1 MRTVQS
7 EITDD
12 EKLKLLELENMKQN
26 LEQQLQEM
34 TRIIERQQKMITLA
48 KRDPL
53 TGLRNRQG
61 VPELVNASLRAHC
74 EGLFFIMDLD
84 NFKCINDTYGHM
96 EGDRMLIK
104 FAKALK
110 EVMDPKDIIARL
122 GGDEFAVFSPK
133 QYNTD
138 EVKSRARRFIRQ
150 IERSLTVPGRAVQ
163 VTVSMGIANAPHD
176 GTTYEA
182 LYGNADRALYGVKN
196 EGKNG
201 YRFFSDLN
209 SMGCGDIVY
218 CRPHSSIDEITGK
231 LKEKEVQGSFE
242 VEFSHFEKIYRF
254 MERTLIRDYREIQ
267 CVLFTLENYT
277 NADATVIQKQLKYL
291 QHAIEYSLRKGDV
304 TTTYRPTQV
313 LALLMDV
320 STKNA
325 CTAAERVLC
334 KYRREAGRDM
344 IDIRYDIRQLAAGAE
359 ADAGV
364 AEQ

>member
-1 MRTVQS
+1 
-7 EITDD
+7 
-12 EKLKLLELENMKQN
+12 
-26 LEQQLQEM
+26 
-34 TRIIERQQKMITLA
+34 
-48 KRDPL
+48 
-53 TGLRNRQG
+53 
-61 VPELVNASLRAHC
+61 
-74 EGLFFIMDLD
+74 
-84 NFKCINDTYGHM
+84 
-96 EGDRMLIK
+96 MLIK

-110 EVMDPKDIIARL
+110 AAMDPEDIIARL

-133 QYNTD
+133 HYDTD

-163 VTVSMGIANAPHD
+163 VTVSMGIASAPHD

-201 YRFFSDLN
+201 YRFFCDLN
-209 SMGCGDIVY
+209 GMGYGDVVY
-218 CRPHSSIDEITGK
+218 CRPHSSIDEITRK
-231 LKEKEVQGSFE
+231 LKEKKVQGSFE

-254 MERTLIRDYREIQ
+254 MERTLIRDHREIQ

-277 NADATVIQKQLKYL
+277 NADAAIIQRQLKYL
-291 QHAIEYSLRKGDV
+291 QHAIESSLRKGDV
-304 TTTYRPTQV
+304 TSKYSPTQV

-325 CTAAERVLC
+325 RTVAERVLR
-334 KYRREAGRDM
+334 KYHREAGRDM
-344 IDIRYDIRQLAAGAE
+344 IDTRYDIRQLAAGAE

-364 AEQ
+364 AE